1 MRARHRVSGR
11 SDGRRPT
18 VEQPTNAAT
27 AQEAPVV
34 PPQLSGP
41 KRADLIRQPRTIRGR
56 IVRALVVPLVT
67 MVALLGYIASGQ
79 VQNFREAVA
88 VSEAVRLNLGI
99 HELIHELQR
108 ERDLTDGLLGGE
120 ARFLGRV
127 NNQRPRV
134 DSARAELNDLI
145 ADASLTGV
153 VLTRTSVD
161 LLIDLKALRDSVDS
175 GSGSR
180 SAVFQFFSNVI
191 ESLAALDIGS
201 EETNDVALR
210 QSLLAFQAL
219 GAAKEAAAK
228 ERGFLTGVIA
238 AGNFAG
244 DDFEEYHDSF
254 HARVAARQMFARF
267 ATTNQ
272 RALEEAAWN
281 SDSGIRVRAF
291 EETANAASDGRPLDL
306 DLGSWWET
314 MSVIIDDLR
323 FAQRSIGL
331 DAQSRA
337 SDQKRTAGAELL
349 VLAGLALLVGFAVAG
364 EGMLLVS
371 SARSITKPLAHLA
384 RAADGVASRLPAAVA
399 KIQTGA
405 SGEERLPPQIV
416 VPTHSAAEIHQVAE
430 AFDRVQRVAH
440 TLAMEQA
447 VLRRNTTES
456 LANLGRRNQNLLRRQ
471 LSFITQLEREEADPT
486 TLANLFELDH
496 LATRMRRNAESL
508 LVLVGDRSPR
518 RWPTPSPVADV
529 IRAAIAEVE
538 DYRRVEMRRIDGA
551 YITGSAVS
559 ELAHMI
565 AELIENGL
573 AFSPPDRD
581 VEIYGKWIGTH
592 YLIAVLDEG
601 VGMTEED
608 LDRANARL
616 RGEVEFLLGP
626 ARYLG
631 HYVVGRLASGLGVAV
646 QLANSPVSG
655 VTARLVLPAS
665 VVTASVDQ
673 STLEPAG
680 SSASTNGVRP
690 AGLASRHTEP
700 LLAITRGADPT
711 PTRPWPAHVSAET
724 THTATAEA
732 DRTRNGL
739 VKRFPRVVPRTDV
752 PRRSTPSTDAVSID
766 REPADVRGMLSAF
779 RAGTKRGEA
788 AVTNSDS
795 AGPAL
800 STGSVISTA
809 SATNAAPR
817 SAT

>member
-1 MRARHRVSGR
+1 MM
-11 SDGRRPT
+11 
-18 VEQPTNAAT
+18 
-27 AQEAPVV
+27 
-34 PPQLSGP
+34 
-41 KRADLIRQPRTIRGR
+41 RQPRTIRGR
-56 IVRALVVPLVT
+56 MVRALVVPLVT
-67 MVALLGYIASGQ
+67 MLGLLAYIAIGQ
-79 VQNFREAVA
+79 VQTFREAVA

-99 HELIHELQR
+99 HDLIHELQR

-120 ARFLGRV
+120 TRFRVRV

-134 DSARAELNDLI
+134 DTARAELNELV
-145 ADASLTGV
+145 ADGLLTGAV
-153 VLTRTSVD
+153 PTRTSVD
-161 LLIDLKALRDSVDS
+161 LLIDMKALRDSVDS
-175 GSGSR
+175 GIGSR

-201 EETNDVALR
+201 EETNDVVLR
-210 QSLLAFQAL
+210 QSLIAFQAL

-228 ERGFLTGVIA
+228 ERGLLTGVLA
-238 AGNFAG
+238 TGNFAG

-254 HARVAARQMFARF
+254 HTRVAARQMFARF

-272 RALEEAAWN
+272 RALEAAAWN
-281 SDSGIRVRAF
+281 SDAGIRVRAF

-306 DLGSWWET
+306 DLGSWWDT

-323 FAQRSIGL
+323 FAQQSIGV
-331 DAQSRA
+331 DAQGRA
-337 SDQKRTAGAELL
+337 ADQKRTAGAELL
-349 VLAGLALLVGFAVAG
+349 VLAGLALLVGIAVTG

-371 SARSITKPLAHLA
+371 SARSITQPLAHLA
-384 RAADGVASRLPAAVA
+384 READDVASRRLPAAVA
-399 KIQTGA
+399 KIQSGA
-405 SGEERLPPQIV
+405 SGEQRLPPQIGL
-416 VPTHSAAEIHQVAE
+416 PTHSAAEIHQVAE

-518 RWPTPSPVADV
+518 RWSTPSPVADV
-529 IRAAIAEVE
+529 MRAAIAEVE
-538 DYRRVEMRRIDGA
+538 DYRRVELRRIDDA
-551 YITGSAVS
+551 HITGAAVS
-559 ELAHMI
+559 ELAHMM

-665 VVTASVDQ
+665 VVSASVDL
-673 STLEPAG
+673 STFESAG
-680 SSASTNGVRP
+680 VSATTNGVRP
-690 AGLASRHTEP
+690 AGLSSRGSESR
-700 LLAITRGADPT
+700 LAITPAADPR
-711 PTRPWPAHVSAET
+711 PTRPSPARVSAET
-724 THTATAEA
+724 PLAAAA

-739 VKRFPRVVPRTDV
+739 VKRIPRVLPRNDV
-752 PRRSTPSTDAVSID
+752 RQGLMPITDAVSID
-766 REPADVRGMLSAF
+766 REPADVATMLSAF
-779 RAGTKRGEA
+779 RAGTQRGET
-788 AVTNSDS
+788 AVTNSDT
-795 AGPAL
+795 AGPAIR
-800 STGSVISTA
+800 TGVAIGSA
-809 SATNAAPR
+809 PATNAAPR
-817 SAT
+817 SATSSHEKGSQ